1 MGLLPLRHP
10 PVRSDTVPDAKPDDD
25 ANLAA
30 TMDAGQTGMR
40 DGMNG
45 VPQQALDL
53 RYNSGGFLPDVGV
66 YRHGDIFR
74 QSLSRSH
81 YWLCGSLGLAGIVV
95 ALLPWHTRAVVGPL
109 KFWVAGIFWVA
120 GVCDLLGSWLRS
132 TFEPQIPI
140 DPKNRIIAIVGDG
153 FSRRIP
159 WTQIIGLQICRQT
172 VPGNSGMNG
181 YQLNLVWREADGAV
195 SRRCLHKHVIK

>member
-1 MGLLPLRHP
+1 MGLLSLRHP
-10 PVRSDTVPDAKPDDD
+10 LSAATPFPMQKPDDD
-25 ANLAA
+25 ANLVA
-30 TMDAGQTGMR
+30 TTGAGQTGMR
-40 DGMNG
+40 DGMNE

-109 KFWVAGIFWVA
+109 KFWVAGIFWRG
-120 GVCDLLGSWLRS
+120 GVCVLLGGWLRS
-132 TFEPQIPI
+132 TFGPQISI
-140 DPKNRIIAIVGDG
+140 DPKIGSSRLSAKDSAAG
-153 FSRRIP
+153 FPGHKLSDSRFAGKPSLGIP
-159 WTQIIGLQICRQT
+159 G
-172 VPGNSGMNG
+172 
-181 YQLNLVWREADGAV
+181 
-195 SRRCLHKHVIK
+195 